1 MRQFLS
7 SVKSNLKWYFL
18 AFLVLIS
25 ILLWLAV
32 LGQNKQ
38 GLLTVSFLNVE
49 QGDAIF
55 IESPTD
61 IEVLIDAGPNRFV
74 MREISKVLP
83 WYDRSL
89 DAVIVTHPDKDHFEG
104 FISLLGKY
112 KTKVFIESGV
122 TPDNQNYNLLKQK
135 ISQKNI
141 PTVLARRGQIIDI
154 GGGAYIEILF
164 PDRDVSELGTN
175 DASIVAKLVYGE
187 TSVMLTGDSPKSIES
202 YLVSVYGEKLD
213 SDILKAGHHGSKTS
227 SGEGFVSM
235 VSPEYSIISAEKDSR
250 YGHPHEEVLDILEK
264 EKSQVLGTYDL
275 GRITFVSDGQ
285 RFVLKE

>member
-1 MRQFLS
+1 MSQFLS
-7 SVKSNLKWYFL
+7 RLKTNLKWYFL
-18 AFLVLIS
+18 AFLVFLS

-38 GLLTVSFLNVE
+38 RLLTVVFLNVE

-55 IESPTD
+55 MESPTG
-61 IEVLIDAGPNRFV
+61 IQLLIDAGPNRFV
-74 MREISKVLP
+74 AREISKVMP
-83 WYDRSL
+83 WYDRTL

-122 TPDNQNYNLLKQK
+122 TADNQNYNFLKEK
-135 ISQKNI
+135 VLQKNI
-141 PTVLARRGQIIDI
+141 PIVVARRGQIIDI

-164 PDRDVSELGTN
+164 PDRDVSGLGIN

-202 YLVSVYGEKLD
+202 YLVSVYGERLD

-227 SGEGFVSM
+227 SGEDFVSV
-235 VSPEYSIISAEKDSR
+235 VSPDYTIISAEKDSR
-250 YGHPHEEVLDILEK
+250 YGHPHQEVLDVLEK

-275 GRITFVSDGQ
+275 GTITFISDGEN
-285 RFVLKE
+285 FVWKK